1 MNKTTAVL
9 LSGAA
14 VLGAAMIGRRAGP
27 EHPREALWYAA
38 LDKPSFTPPG
48 AVIGVAW
55 TTLDVL
61 LGVAGA
67 RLLHAPSSRER
78 SVALLFWSLN
88 LAGVAGY
95 PWVFFKQKRL
105 GTSAVV
111 VAGMLA
117 SARAAVST
125 AGKVDRVAAV
135 ASMPLIGWLA
145 FAGLLS
151 EELWRR
157 NPLLDRD

>member
-1 MNKTTAVL
+1 MNKTGAAL
-9 LSGAA
+9 LSTSAVVTAA
-14 VLGAAMIGRRAGP
+14 LIGRRSSP
-27 EHPREALWYAA
+27 EHPREAIWYAA
-38 LDKPSFTPPG
+38 LDKPAFTPPG
-48 AVIGVAW
+48 AVIGIAW

-61 LGVAGA
+61 LGIAGA
-67 RLLHAPSSRER
+67 RLLQAPHGRER
-78 SVALLFWSLN
+78 STALLFWSIN
-88 LAGVAGY
+88 LAGIAGY

-105 GTSAVV
+105 GTSAVM

-117 SARAAVST
+117 SARAAVVT
-125 AGKVDRVAAV
+125 AGKVDRVAAI